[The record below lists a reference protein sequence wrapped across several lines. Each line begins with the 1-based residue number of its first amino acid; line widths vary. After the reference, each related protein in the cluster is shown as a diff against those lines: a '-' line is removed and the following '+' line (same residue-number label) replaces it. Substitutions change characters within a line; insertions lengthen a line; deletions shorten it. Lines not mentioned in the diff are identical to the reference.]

1 MDRSDRVLAY
11 ITSYIQEKGYPP
23 TVRQIS
29 AGAGLNST
37 GVVHY
42 YLQKLEA
49 NGRIEREFKSPRAI
63 RVLDGAAKNGL
74 DT

>member
-11 ITSYIQEKGYPP
+11 ITSYIAEHGYPP

-29 AGAGLNST
+29 AGVGMNST
-37 GVVHY
+37 SMVHY

-49 NGRIEREFKSPRAI
+49 NGRIEREFNSPRAI
-63 RVLDGAAKNGL
+63 RVLDGAAENGQNA
-74 DT
+74 